1 MPTRALL
8 TLGLAFVLS
17 QPASA
22 QGLGGSASGL
32 SSSIFKLMNQ
42 VGASAAQSAGQT
54 ITTQPPETAVPAPL
68 VKPAALTF
76 KVSPQVRQ
84 KTIDTF
90 VAQISQASP
99 ESGAEW
105 NKVFKGADVFA
116 EIDKQV
122 KTMFGLSTTN
132 LADTWAVYW
141 SYAWLMTRSST
152 DDPTRAQ
159 AVGLRNQFQPLL
171 LSIPAVAT
179 YTDAQKQEMSDTL
192 LLQVVLFGTLAEA
205 WKEDQASRDE
215 FGTGLISGTREM
227 GLDLSAVVL
236 TDQGFSVKK

>member
-1 MPTRALL
+1 MGTMHRRLLGAGAVALL
-8 TLGLAFVLS
+8 SPL
-17 QPASA
+17 ASA
-22 QGLGGSASGL
+22 QIGASSVSNL

-42 VGASAAQSAGQT
+42 VGTPPVKGQA
-54 ITTQPPETAVPAPL
+54 PAPAVKAPAPL

-215 FGTGLISGTREM
+215 FGMGLISGTREM